1 MTVLC
6 TSYEL
11 LMNFLWTPYA
21 LLMTFLCT
29 SYDFLIHF
37 LWLSSAL
44 LFYKLLLNFL
54 WLFYPP
60 PLSKELLKNVL
71 QMPCQ
76 LLNLT
81 VLYELYSTFLR
92 TSQDFLTKM
101 TQRSYKHI
109 YFSATFSTF
118 KLELKSFSGDSYK
131 LLMNF
136 VSAKTLNR
144 EQQW

>member
-1 MTVLC
+1 MSYQLHTIFLQ
-6 TSYEL
+6 TSYD
-11 LMNFLWTPYA
+11 FLKN
-21 LLMTFLCT
+21 FLCT
-29 SYDFLIHF
+29 SYNFLIHF

-44 LFYKLLLNFL
+44 FFYKLLTNFFWTSYDFL
-54 WLFYPP
+54 PP
-60 PLSKELLKNVL
+60 PPSKELLKNVL

-109 YFSATFSTF
+109 YFSSTFSTF
-118 KLELKSFSGDSYK
+118 KLEPKSFSGDSYK
-131 LLMNF
+131 LFMSF